1 MSASGPGRDDPDG
14 QERLEESFGTVFDQP
29 GQIAPRAGP
38 DEIEPRLRRT
48 HQDASHR
55 PGGMPAEQAAR
66 RFRVGEVPPLAE
78 GYTERPDTACGIMD
92 ALVPGSTVALVPETA
107 FAEGSLNWRG
117 ACGKTQIAVIIAESL
132 WRSGAIDALIW
143 ISATNRASVLSRYVQ
158 ASAAA
163 TGIEPAGTA
172 ESVAARF
179 VSWLSTTSQPWLVVL
194 DDVPE
199 TADLD
204 GLWPEG
210 PMGRLLITSTQSS
223 VASARRGTQVVPIGL
238 FSVREALNCLTE
250 RLSIN
255 PAQRHG
261 AVDLIEALG
270 REPLALGQVSSVLAN
285 STLAYRD
292 YRDYFAR
299 RRQQIGVAA
308 GEVPAAAAVTWTLS
322 LGQAESL
329 LPGASVRLMLVLVA
343 LLDGHGIPG
352 TIFST
357 PSVAAYLG
365 GAVTGVSSA
374 VDPKPAW
381 DALLAMERAGLIN
394 LNRAVAPPTI
404 GMSSVL
410 QAAIRLAAPAN
421 VQDPAARAAAG
432 ALLEAWPADEPEP
445 WTAAILRANAA
456 SLQACAAD
464 VLWAEGCHPLLL
476 QAGRSLDAARLVGPA
491 VEYWRDLAARC
502 DAKLTP
508 FHPDALVVAAQL
520 AAAYL
525 AAGYAGEAVHGYQR
539 VLAVRGRELAPGH
552 AAIVAARVGLAKALI
567 MADQPAEAVTVLH
580 QAVSECEQFRGPG
593 HPDTLSVRDELAAAY
608 QAAGEAG
615 MAIRLLTRTLA
626 ERERL
631 QGPRSADTITTRDRL
646 AAACL
651 AEGKIKEAVSH
662 YKRALADCA
671 KVLGRGH
678 PDTIATSA
686 NLAAAY
692 EAAGRM
698 ATALQLCEQTCAE
711 SERVLGPDHA
721 DTLERLA
728 NLAHLYDATGRVED
742 AVAVLRETAA
752 RCERLQP
759 SGDPRI
765 QAVQHSLAD
774 IAGDG

>member
-1 MSASGPGRDDPDG
+1 MSASGPRRDDPNG
-14 QERLEESFGTVFDQP
+14 QERLEELFGTVFDLA
-29 GQIAPRAGP
+29 GKIAPRVSP
-38 DEIEPRLRRT
+38 DETEARLRRT
-48 HQDASHR
+48 LQEASHH
-55 PGGMPAEQAAR
+55 PGGMRAEQAAR
-66 RFRVGEVPPLAE
+66 RFRVGEVPPLAK

-92 ALVPGSTVALVPETA
+92 ALVPGSTVALVPETV

-143 ISATNRASVLSRYVQ
+143 ISATNRASVLSWYVQ
-158 ASAAA
+158 ASVAA

-179 VSWLSTTSQPWLVVL
+179 ISWLSTTSQPWLVVL

-238 FSVREALNCLTE
+238 LSVREALNCLTE
-250 RLSIN
+250 RLSVN
-255 PAQRHG
+255 PTQRHG
-261 AVDLIEALG
+261 AIDLIEALG
-270 REPLALGQVSSVLAN
+270 REPLALAQVSSVLAN

-308 GEVPAAAAVTWTLS
+308 GEVPSAAAVTWTLS

-329 LPGASVRLMLVLVA
+329 LPGASVRLMLVLLA

-352 TIFST
+352 TIFSA

-365 GAVTGVSSA
+365 GGVIPSSSA
-374 VDPKPAW
+374 VNPKPAC
-381 DALLAMERAGLIN
+381 DALLAMERAGLISV
-394 LNRAVAPPTI
+394 NRAVAPPTI
-404 GMSSVL
+404 LMSSVL

-421 VQDPAARAAAG
+421 VQDPAARAAAC

-445 WTAAILRANAA
+445 GTAASLRANAA
-456 SLQACAAD
+456 SLQASAAD

-491 VEYWRDLAARC
+491 VEYWRDLAACC
-502 DAKLTP
+502 DTKLTP
-508 FHPDALVVAAQL
+508 SHPDALVVAAQL

-525 AAGYAGEAVHGYQR
+525 AAGYAGEAVYWYQR

-552 AAIVAARVGLAKALI
+552 PTIVAARVSLAKALI
-567 MADQPAEAVTVLH
+567 MADEPADAVTVLH
-580 QAVSECEQFRGPG
+580 QAVSECEQFRGPR

-608 QAAGEAG
+608 QATGEAG
-615 MAIRLLTRTLA
+615 MAIRMLTRTLA
-626 ERERL
+626 DRERL

-646 AAACL
+646 AAAYL
-651 AEGKIKEAVSH
+651 AEGKIKDAISH
-662 YKRALADCA
+662 YKRALSDCE

-686 NLAAAY
+686 NLAASY

-698 ATALQLCEQTCAE
+698 PTALQLCEQTCAE

-721 DTLERLA
+721 DTLVRLA
-728 NLAHLYDATGRVED
+728 NLAHLYDATGRVAD
-742 AVAVLRETAA
+742 AIAVLRETAA
-752 RCERLQP
+752 RCERLLP

-765 QAVQHSLAD
+765 QAVQDSLAK